1 MIRGLMPRKSGPL
14 GEVLTLGDR
23 YVTDA
28 VRLRTKSLY
37 TTISQVA
44 RPRIRRR
51 TLELLQPTVS
61 QEALNALTQFQAYAA
76 STLLVLDLIGTF
88 VFALSGAVAGVR
100 ERLDLFGV
108 LVLSFASASAGG
120 IIRDLL
126 IGAVPP
132 AAISDWRY
140 LAVSLL
146 AGVVVFF
153 WYPISERL
161 RNLRNHVL
169 VFDAAG
175 LALFAVVGTQKAL
188 GYKLNPIMA
197 ALLGVLTGIGGGML
211 RDVLVAEVP
220 AVLRSDL
227 YAVAALAGALLVV
240 AGYVLNFPPT
250 PTAISGAALC
260 LAIRLIAIWR
270 GWRLPVAG
278 SLRSKSEQKAN
289 DDETDL
295 SPRR

>member
-1 MIRGLMPRKSGPL
+1 L
-14 GEVLTLGDR
+14 EVL
-23 YVTDA
+23 
-28 VRLRTKSLY
+28 
-37 TTISQVA
+37 
-44 RPRIRRR
+44 
-51 TLELLQPTVS
+51 QPSVS
-61 QEALNALTQFQAYAA
+61 QEALNALTEFRVYAA

-108 LVLSFASASAGG
+108 LVLSFAAASAGG
-120 IIRDLL
+120 IMRDLL

-146 AGVVVFF
+146 AGLVVFF

-220 AVLRSDL
+220 TVLRSEL
-227 YAVAALAGALLVV
+227 YAVAALGGALLVV
-240 AGYVLNFPPT
+240 VGYVLNFPPT
-250 PTAISGAALC
+250 SMAITGAAFCFGIRLF
-260 LAIRLIAIWR
+260 AIRR

-278 SLRSKSEQKAN
+278 VSQRSKSDPN
-289 DDETDL
+289 VIDDERDDQSL
-295 SPRR
+295 RR